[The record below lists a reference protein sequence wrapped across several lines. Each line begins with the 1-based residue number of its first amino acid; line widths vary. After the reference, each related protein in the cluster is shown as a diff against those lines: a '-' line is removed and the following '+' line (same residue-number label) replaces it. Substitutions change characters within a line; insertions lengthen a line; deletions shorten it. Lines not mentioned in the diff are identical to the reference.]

1 MKYIR
6 DISATTGFAAVIGS
20 PLSHSKSPLIY
31 NTSFE
36 LDKLNLVYL
45 AFETSEDETI
55 DRIQAL
61 KSLNAIGINVTMPG
75 KFQALQCVDELD
87 QAAQYVQCINM
98 LIPNNGRWIGFNTDG
113 KGFWNAV
120 QQQDVL
126 LKNQTVTIFGSGNT
140 TRIIL
145 AQAALEGIKHIN
157 IIARN
162 IHRPLAIK
170 NVITSLKEDFPN
182 IIINLIDSAV
192 SREVKIAVTNA
203 DILVQTTSVGM
214 SPNTMQTVLEDETW
228 LNPNTVVCDIV
239 YEPLMTQF
247 IQQAQRRGC
256 KVITGIDMLVHQAAL
271 NYTLMTGY
279 QMNIEAIQN
288 IIKRHS

>member
-1 MKYIR
+1 MDDVAIGVEV
-6 DISATTGFAAVIGS
+6 IVTT
-20 PLSHSKSPLIY
+20 LIY

-75 KFQALQCVDELD
+75 KYQALQCVDELD
-87 QAAQYVQCINM
+87 QAAQYVQAINM

-162 IHRPLAIK
+162 IYRPLAI
-170 NVITSLKEDFPN
+170 
-182 IIINLIDSAV
+182 
-192 SREVKIAVTNA
+192 TNA

-214 SPNTMQTVLEDETW
+214 SPNTMQTVLENETW

-239 YEPLMTQF
+239 YEPLNDSIYPTSTTP
-247 IQQAQRRGC
+247 R
-256 KVITGIDMLVHQAAL
+256 L
-271 NYTLMTGY
+271 
-279 QMNIEAIQN
+279 
-288 IIKRHS
+288 

>member
-1 MKYIR
+1 M
-6 DISATTGFAAVIGS
+6 
-20 PLSHSKSPLIY
+20 
-31 NTSFE
+31 
-36 LDKLNLVYL
+36 
-45 AFETSEDETI
+45 
-55 DRIQAL
+55 
-61 KSLNAIGINVTMPG
+61 
-75 KFQALQCVDELD
+75 
-87 QAAQYVQCINM
+87 
-98 LIPNNGRWIGFNTDG
+98 
-113 KGFWNAV
+113 
-120 QQQDVL
+120 
-126 LKNQTVTIFGSGNT
+126 
-140 TRIIL
+140 
-145 AQAALEGIKHIN
+145 
-157 IIARN
+157 
-162 IHRPLAIK
+162 K

-192 SREVKIAVTNA
+192 SSEVKIAVTNA

-279 QMNIEAIQN
+279 QMNIETIQN